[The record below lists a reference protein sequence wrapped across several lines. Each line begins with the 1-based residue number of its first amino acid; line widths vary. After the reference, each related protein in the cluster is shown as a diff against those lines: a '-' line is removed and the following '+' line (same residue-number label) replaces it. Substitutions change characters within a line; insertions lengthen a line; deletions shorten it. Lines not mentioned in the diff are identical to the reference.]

1 MLTPACRGSGSPE
14 KAKLLCWSCEL
25 LFAVFECS
33 GGCKDAWA
41 DAGMPEGTPERMQEG
56 SPIPWAD
63 AGMPERM
70 QEGSPVPWADA
81 GMPERMQEGSPM
93 CGWMQGCPGGCGDA
107 QESLSLLRN

>member
-41 DAGMPEGTPERMQEG
+41 DAGMPEG
-56 SPIPWAD
+56 
-63 AGMPERM
+63 
-70 QEGSPVPWADA
+70 
-81 GMPERMQEGSPM
+81 MPERMQEGSPM
-93 CGWMQGCPGGCGDA
+93 RGQMQRHPGGCGDA